1 MIVLCTGCRSGF
13 GLSIAVSAARA
24 GHTVYAGLRD
34 LSTGDRLAEA
44 TRGLDVRPI
53 QLDVVDP
60 EERRAAVDR
69 VLDEHGRIDALINN
83 AGVPLGG
90 FQEQIEEDELRRLFE
105 VNVFAAWALT
115 KLCLP
120 SMRERREGIVVN
132 ITSMAGR
139 QAMPGLGAYAGS
151 KFALEGMTEALRHE
165 MRPFGVRVVL
175 VEPGPYKTDIFA
187 RNRVVARAA
196 EGGRRPLRRHAAP
209 PRGAGREDGG
219 AHGRSAGGRRSR
231 AAPARRSSTAP
242 AIPARPRRARARA
255 GAVALAVHRHRG
267 GAQADRRLLMATR
280 SNRAPLAWIALALAL
295 GAALLAC
302 CSGASLSPRTSREA
316 GGDAP
321 EGGGHGGR
329 AARGSG
335 RARRR
340 LRARR
345 SRRRPPPRRRY
356 VVAAIGDSL
365 TDSRSPR
372 GGRYLAYLRERC
384 PESRFE
390 NFGRGGD
397 MVNQMRRRFVSDVL
411 PRARQLTHI
420 LVFGGVNDL
429 SDVSAGRTVE
439 DIEGDLSF
447 MYEAARERGLGVIAL
462 TVAPWGGFTRRYS
475 ERRGAATRELNDWIR
490 AAPARG
496 AVDHVV
502 DAYAVL
508 SCGDPE
514 RLCPEYAHPVPDG
527 LHFGPRGHEVLGEAL
542 HREVFADCL

>member
-1 MIVLCTGCRSGF
+1 
-13 GLSIAVSAARA
+13 
-24 GHTVYAGLRD
+24 
-34 LSTGDRLAEA
+34 
-44 TRGLDVRPI
+44 
-53 QLDVVDP
+53 
-60 EERRAAVDR
+60 
-69 VLDEHGRIDALINN
+69 
-83 AGVPLGG
+83 
-90 FQEQIEEDELRRLFE
+90 
-105 VNVFAAWALT
+105 
-115 KLCLP
+115 
-120 SMRERREGIVVN
+120 
-132 ITSMAGR
+132 
-139 QAMPGLGAYAGS
+139 
-151 KFALEGMTEALRHE
+151 
-165 MRPFGVRVVL
+165 
-175 VEPGPYKTDIFA
+175 
-187 RNRVVARAA
+187 
-196 EGGRRPLRRHAAP
+196 
-209 PRGAGREDGG
+209 
-219 AHGRSAGGRRSR
+219 
-231 AAPARRSSTAP
+231 
-242 AIPARPRRARARA
+242 
-255 GAVALAVHRHRG
+255 
-267 GAQADRRLLMATR
+267 MATR
-280 SNRAPLAWIALALAL
+280 SNRAPLAWIALSLAL

-316 GGDAP
+316 GGAEPREATEDEPPSEPTEPDAGSEP
-321 EGGGHGGR
+321 
-329 AARGSG
+329 AAPDAG
-335 RARRR
+335 
-340 LRARR
+340 
-345 SRRRPPPRRRY
+345 PPPRRRY

-429 SDVSAGRTVE
+429 YSDVSAGRTVE